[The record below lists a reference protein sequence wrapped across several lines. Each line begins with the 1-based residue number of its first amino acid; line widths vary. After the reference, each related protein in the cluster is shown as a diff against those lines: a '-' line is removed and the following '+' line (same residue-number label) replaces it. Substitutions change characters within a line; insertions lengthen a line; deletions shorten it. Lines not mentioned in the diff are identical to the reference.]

1 MRLDLIQG
9 CRGEPQK
16 LEWFKTQAGDQNYM
30 TGPSP
35 ALCKADTPWCPSS
48 QDHLNDTVQPGLWG
62 GL

>member
-1 MRLDLIQG
+1 
-9 CRGEPQK
+9 
-16 LEWFKTQAGDQNYM
+16 M

-48 QDHLNDTVQPGLWG
+48 QDHLDDTEQPGLWG